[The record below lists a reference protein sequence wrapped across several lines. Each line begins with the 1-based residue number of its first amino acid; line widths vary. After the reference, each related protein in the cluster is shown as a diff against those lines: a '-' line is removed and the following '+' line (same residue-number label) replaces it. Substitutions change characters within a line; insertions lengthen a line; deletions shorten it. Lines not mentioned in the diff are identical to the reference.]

1 MLIKDILHPSI
12 SSRQMVCPGIF
23 FKKWTRKVAKRIHMQ
38 SPQNVRKITSEIF
51 KQVPWRA
58 IISCSITKFTP
69 STRLAWLKNPQ
80 LSDALA
86 SLAVMIVTDSLTDQ
100 NWRLAILHVWQF
112 SHHRYSIQWECV
124 VWPSLLI
131 WSVWS
136 PWSVWSSQ
144 SVWSLYA
151 WFYNF
156 HNLHF
161 E

>member
-86 SLAVMIVTDSLTDQ
+86 SLAVMIVCLTHSSKLEIG
-100 NWRLAILHVWQF
+100 NFACMTILTPPVFYPVGMCCVAILVNLICLVTLICLVIPISLVTLCMILQF
-112 SHHRYSIQWECV
+112 S
-124 VWPSLLI
+124 
-131 WSVWS
+131 
-136 PWSVWSSQ
+136 
-144 SVWSLYA
+144 
-151 WFYNF
+151 
-156 HNLHF
+156 
-161 E
+161 